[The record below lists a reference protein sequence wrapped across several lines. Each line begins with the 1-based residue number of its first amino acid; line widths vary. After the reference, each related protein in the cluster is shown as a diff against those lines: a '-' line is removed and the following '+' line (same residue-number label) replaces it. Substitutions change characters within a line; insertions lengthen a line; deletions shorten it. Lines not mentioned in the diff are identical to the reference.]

1 MGKDITNV
9 DGVNLAAMIYNSEKL
24 KNGSNELIY
33 ALIALDAADI
43 QIPGNAKWNRASI
56 IRALGEFQ
64 NPTTGGIGLTD
75 AKGGSSDITA
85 MALQALAVYRN
96 HNTAAKNISDKAL
109 TYLANAMGDD
119 FGYGTCESTA
129 QVLLALTSMG
139 IDPLSDDFGTVN
151 MNSKSSEMSTVQALQ
166 ALDSYRRFVNK
177 ETTYWDL
184 KNKGEHAKHSWD
196 AGTVTKKST
205 CKTKGTKSYTCTWC
219 GEKKTESTAL
229 AAHKWS
235 SWKTTKSA
243 TVFAPKQITRTCSV
257 CAKKEAKNSGSK
269 LKPTIKLNAYGIRL
283 NPGKSTSKVKVSGL
297 AKGDSVKSWKSS
309 NTAIVKVDKKGV
321 ITAQKKTGTA
331 YITVTLASK
340 KTAKLKVVV
349 QKGTVRTAAITGL
362 QSRIT
367 ISKGKTTTLKP
378 IRRPITSAEKLTYS
392 SSNKAVATVS
402 SKGVVRG
409 VKKGTA
415 VITVRSGKVSYK
427 CRVTVK

>member
-1 MGKDITNV
+1 M
-9 DGVNLAAMIYNSEKL
+9 
-24 KNGSNELIY
+24 
-33 ALIALDAADI
+33 
-43 QIPGNAKWNRASI
+43 Q
-56 IRALGEFQ
+56 
-64 NPTTGGIGLTD
+64 
-75 AKGGSSDITA
+75 
-85 MALQALAVYRN
+85 
-96 HNTAAKNISDKAL
+96 NTAG
-109 TYLANAMGDD
+109 MQ
-119 FGYGTCESTA
+119 E
-129 QVLLALTSMG
+129 Q
-139 IDPLSDDFGTVN
+139 
-151 MNSKSSEMSTVQALQ
+151 
-166 ALDSYRRFVNK
+166 
-177 ETTYWDL
+177 
-184 KNKGEHAKHSWD
+184 
-196 AGTVTKKST
+196 
-205 CKTKGTKSYTCTWC
+205 
-219 GEKKTESTAL
+219 STAL

-321 ITAQKKTGTA
+321 ITAQKKT
-331 YITVTLASK
+331 
-340 KTAKLKVVV
+340 
-349 QKGTVRTAAITGL
+349 
-362 QSRIT
+362 RIT

>member
-1 MGKDITNV
+1 
-9 DGVNLAAMIYNSEKL
+9 
-24 KNGSNELIY
+24 
-33 ALIALDAADI
+33 
-43 QIPGNAKWNRASI
+43 
-56 IRALGEFQ
+56 
-64 NPTTGGIGLTD
+64 
-75 AKGGSSDITA
+75 
-85 MALQALAVYRN
+85 
-96 HNTAAKNISDKAL
+96 
-109 TYLANAMGDD
+109 MGDD

-151 MNSKSSEMSTVQALQ
+151 MNMITNLTGYIQSDNGFSHSMSISKSSEMSTVQALQ

-367 ISKGKTTTLKP
+367 ISKGKTTILKP